1 MRKAAMRKSNDN
13 SFSTQK
19 LENLHLVNLPCR
31 HLSDVTGVQDAAG
44 GEGVGGE
51 G

>member
-1 MRKAAMRKSNDN
+1 MRKAAMRKSNDKG
-13 SFSTQK
+13 FSAEK
-19 LENLHLVNLPCR
+19 LEDLHRVNLPRR
-31 HLSDVTGVQDAAG
+31 HLGDVTGVQDAAG